1 MNALRRKTIECG
13 LVDELRLCAGG
24 KAPTMSEL
32 RRQIDCTAAELSEVI
47 QALRFQGKLS
57 WDTLALSPSML
68 AGAVAREGTAGAL
81 PAAEG
86 GAEPVSVEVPPS
98 GPDDPERD
106 YPGEVND
113 KSEPIG
119 KPAPAAPVS
128 TFGHRG
134 RHAAQT
140 RAANKP
146 VPPPRHELEV
156 ERQVREEANET
167 VGRRQLGRSTATVRQ
182 PLELRKFGVPDLS
195 FAEGVHSLLAETP
208 QDLMRAIERKH
219 VATWRRIILLS
230 RTRGERP
237 AQSLYAV
244 LEAGLAS
251 LEPTNTDEKAAA

>member
-1 MNALRRKTIECG
+1 MNALRRKTIECA

-32 RRQIDCTAAELSEVI
+32 RRQVDCTAAELSEVI
-47 QALRFQGKLS
+47 QALRFQGKLQ
-57 WDTLALSPSML
+57 WDRLALSPSML
-68 AGAVAREGTAGAL
+68 AGAVAREETAGAL

-86 GAEPVSVEVPPS
+86 GAAPISVSVEVPPS

-113 KSEPIG
+113 K
-119 KPAPAAPVS
+119 KLAPAAPVS

-134 RHAAQT
+134 RHTAQT

-195 FAEGVHSLLAETP
+195 FAEGCASLLAETP

-219 VATWRRIILLS
+219 VATWRRVIQLG
-230 RTRGERP
+230 RARGERP
-237 AQSLYAV
+237 AEALYAA
-244 LEAGLAS
+244 LAAGLAA
-251 LEPTNTDEKAAA
+251 LEGDECQTNQRAA